1 MTQYS
6 IEPTTKN
13 YVKVY
18 EFLSIARKCRKRS
31 LDTGLDTL
39 KNVFKKVVHKAAEAK
54 GEYIGNKI
62 ADKIGKPKDVI
73 DKNPRSVKEII
84 ISPEK

>member
-39 KNVFKKVVHKAAEAK
+39 KKFFKKVVHKAAKTQEVLK
-54 GEYIGNKI
+54 K
-62 ADKIGKPKDVI
+62 
-73 DKNPRSVKEII
+73 
-84 ISPEK
+84 

>member
-1 MTQYS
+1 MNFCQLR
-6 IEPTTKN
+6 ENVEK
-13 YVKVY
+13 
-18 EFLSIARKCRKRS
+18 
-31 LDTGLDTL
+31 DH
-39 KNVFKKVVHKAAEAK
+39 VFKKVVHKAAEAK

-84 ISPEK
+84 ISPKK